1 MPQYDS
7 EQLEDAIGW
16 AAWCIKNTEIPMERI
31 LRSAKRRF
39 GVPMAPIKRALYELL
54 GETMIQTRAKKLALA
69 HSPNPQALK
78 AKFTARAINR
88 KSVERIERDA
98 KKHIEEI
105 KNS

>member
-1 MPQYDS
+1 MFKLTIVAVVPEHCS
-7 EQLEDAIGW
+7 GPGW
-16 AAWCIKNTEIPMERI
+16 QNSVVW
-31 LRSAKRRF
+31 
-39 GVPMAPIKRALYELL
+39 VYMAPIKRALYDLL

-98 KKHIEEI
+98 KKHIEDI